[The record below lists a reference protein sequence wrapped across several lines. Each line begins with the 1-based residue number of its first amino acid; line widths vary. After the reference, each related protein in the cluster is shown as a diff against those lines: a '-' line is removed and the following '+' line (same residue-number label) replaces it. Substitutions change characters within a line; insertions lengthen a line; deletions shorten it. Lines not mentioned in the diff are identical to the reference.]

1 MIEPEAGTNTQTAV
15 IETRLRAAKKLAAGG
30 DVEQAERIFLQAL
43 KQAESVCGETG
54 ALTGMVLIDLV
65 AFYESQG
72 RADEAKP
79 LWDRVRLVLLAYVV
93 EGKVSRNGRRDHV
106 LLNDSANE

>member
-1 MIEPEAGTNTQTAV
+1 MIEPEEADTNTQTTV
-15 IETRLRAAKKLAAGG
+15 IEMRLRAAKKLAEAG

-43 KQAESVCGETG
+43 KQAESVCGETD

-65 AFYESQG
+65 AFYDSQG

-79 LWDRVRLVLLAYVV
+79 YWKRVRLVLLAYVV
-93 EGKVSRNGRRDHV
+93 DGRLPQKGR
-106 LLNDSANE
+106 